1 MKLRPKTGAWESNM
15 KCKHRKGES
24 ASSELL
30 ILADGKILAH
40 NITPVMAEVLS
51 QLNPEDEGMSR
62 RVNQKPNLKHEFP
75 N

>member
-1 MKLRPKTGAWESNM
+1 M
-15 KCKHRKGES
+15 
-24 ASSELL
+24 
-30 ILADGKILAH
+30 ADGKILAH